1 MWTRHD
7 NSTICLTQYNI
18 WWYLSIA
25 IQYKGLQV
33 VTVFLC
39 ILDQLQ
45 FTGNRMIG
53 PILNPTDFPCP
64 SRRVTLKASSF
75 FPLRLLSEVHVMP
88 LTKSPNVLSAGRD
101 PHIQSAMKLIPSG
114 VSGKRFFRSMFVP
127 GGTGQGRKV
136 TRHPFVFS
144 PRRDRKVCDAF
155 SLPMQ
160 SCFLPG
166 TGRSSDLKGFDQPTR
181 PLFLALS
188 GGAS

>member
-1 MWTRHD
+1 M
-7 NSTICLTQYNI
+7 CLTQYNI

-64 SRRVTLKASSF
+64 SRRVTLRASSF
-75 FPLRLLSEVHVMP
+75 FTLRLLSEVHVMP
-88 LTKSPNVLSAGRD
+88 LPKSPNVLSAGRD

-127 GGTGQGRKV
+127 GGTGHGRKV

-144 PRRDRKVCDAF
+144 PRRQCRELHAS
-155 SLPMQ
+155 SLPLK

-166 TGRSSDLKGFDQPTR
+166 TGRSLAFKGFDQPTHKR
-181 PLFLALS
+181 SLMS
-188 GGAS
+188 SDGASSH